1 MRAAKS
7 RKPRVDRNPASFT
20 LRSAKLNL
28 DRLVARAERGELV
41 YIVHGRRRFV
51 LQRVQEI
58 EPIPLR
64 PPGYFDSCYTTEE
77 VALDNRLA
85 KASVL
90 RAPRDLE

>member
-7 RKPRVDRNPASFT
+7 TRPRLDRNSASFT

-28 DRLVARAERGELV
+28 DRLVARAEKGELV
-41 YIVHGRRRFV
+41 YIVQGRRRFL
-51 LQRVQEI
+51 LQRVVEI

-64 PPGYFDSCYTTEE
+64 PPGYFDNCYTPEE

-85 KASVL
+85 KTSVV